1 MTRGRR
7 LGENRA
13 RWIPGPPRTSAKGNG
28 SPAAWPATPRR
39 TARCTTRIA
48 AYFRRSGFRQA
59 DADDL
64 LQETF
69 LRVCRSLHTFDAG
82 RGAFGVWLATIARNV
97 ARKAWGRRREPD
109 SFDPEIAED
118 VLAGPDN
125 PGHDAAQREEVDAL
139 RDCVEQL
146 PEGLRRIVRLRYV
159 EARTTRGVSGATGI
173 PEATVRLR
181 LSEARQKLEQ
191 CLRLKGVAE

>member
-1 MTRGRR
+1 MDSGAAANERE
-7 LGENRA
+7 GE
-13 RWIPGPPRTSAKGNG
+13 WV
-28 SPAAWPATPRR
+28 
-39 TARCTTRIA
+39 ARCLAGDASAYRALYDAHARRIA

-191 CLRLKGVAE
+191 CLRLKGVVE